1 MFIMVITGIFLLAGL
16 LHPEEFMNLIPGIL
30 YFLCIPSGF
39 LLLFIYAMINMKNVS
54 WGTREMPKVP
64 LDTSN
69 SRVPFLDLPI
79 CNLHIFPYKG
89 ILGNI

>member
-54 WGTREMPKVP
+54 WGTREMAKV
-64 LDTSN
+64 SE
-69 SRVPFLDLPI
+69 
-79 CNLHIFPYKG
+79 CIFVMPPTDNHLKD
-89 ILGNI
+89 